1 MKILVTGGAGFI
13 GTNFIRY
20 WLRKHPT
27 CEIAVLDKLT
37 YAGRRENLEGVLE
50 RISFIQGDICDRTA
64 VLQAMKGCD
73 QVFHFAAE
81 SHVDRSILDADA
93 FMKTN
98 IAGTYTLLEAAK
110 EESIDRFIHISTDEV
125 YGSTRKRSFSEG
137 DPLAPSS
144 PYSATKAGSD
154 LLALAY
160 YTTHDIPV
168 VVTRSSNNFG
178 PYQYPEKLI
187 PLMIINVLENKPL
200 PVYGDGKNV
209 RDWLYVEDNCAG
221 IDAVACK
228 GICGEV
234 YNIAAHNELE
244 NIEIIQRILKM
255 LDKSESLITFVRD
268 RPGHDR
274 RYSLN
279 TQKIEDLGWEP
290 VVSFEEGLQNTV
302 QWYCD
307 NIGWWQPLYERAR
320 ERA

>member
-20 WLRKHPT
+20 WLRKHPGS
-27 CEIAVLDKLT
+27 EITVLDKLT
-37 YAGRRENLEGVLE
+37 YAGRRENLEDILE
-50 RISFIQGDICDRTA
+50 CISFIQGDICDRT
-64 VLQAMKGCD
+64 VVSGAMKGCD
-73 QVFHFAAE
+73 RVFHFAAE
-81 SHVDRSILDADA
+81 SHVDRSIQDADA
-93 FMKTN
+93 FVKTN
-98 IAGTYTLLEAAK
+98 VAGTYNLLEAAK
-110 EESIDRFIHISTDEV
+110 EQSIDRFIHISTDEV
-125 YGSTRKRSFSEG
+125 YGSTLKGSFSEG

-160 YTTHDIPV
+160 HRTHDLPV

-187 PLMIINVLENKPL
+187 PLMILNALENKPL

-221 IDAVACK
+221 IDVVARK

-234 YNIAAHNELE
+234 YNIAARNELE
-244 NIEIIQRILKM
+244 NIEIVQRILKM
-255 LDKSESLITFVRD
+255 LGKPENLITFVRD

-279 TQKIEDLGWEP
+279 TEKIEDLGWKP
-290 VVSFEEGLQNTV
+290 VISFEEGLQNAV

-307 NIGWWQPLYERAR
+307 NVGWWQPLR